1 MQRGDIMKK
10 RYGSNTDVV
19 GIFIAILA
27 LLICGGLSV
36 YNGELTGG
44 FTELGFALLLSVYG
58 FVFNKKNK
66 KSFSEYVKMV
76 TSRKEGMSS
85 DAISKFPLPMAVL
98 QINGQISWYNDL
110 FAEMLGSNDLYNIVI
125 SDVMPDLKWSEILKS
140 TGSIYTYAGYKGHK
154 YNVVGDI
161 IKADNSTDDKP
172 IYTVLLYFIDK
183 TEIETLRKRYE
194 EDKIDMAIISIDN
207 YDEFIQKM
215 DDSDFQQTM
224 AKINKYI
231 SSWVQE
237 SKAVIKKT
245 ERDRYIV
252 LFEHKYLKEYIQK
265 KFDVLEKVRA
275 LGEDMKM
282 PISLSIG
289 VGVGNT
295 ILDSEEYARGAL
307 DMAHG
312 RGGDQAAVK
321 DSSQYNFY
329 GGIAKDYEKS
339 TRVKTRAF
347 AIAFKDFVENS
358 DKVIFMGHSN
368 ADYDSLG
375 AAIGLQRAVRTLGK
389 TPYIVC
395 DTTSS
400 VDRIIDEIS
409 EVEEYNGMIISADEA
424 AEIITMNTLLVILD
438 THRPSMLPSALL
450 AERTTKVVLIDHH
463 RRSTEFLSNISLLY
477 HEPYASSTCEM
488 ATEILQYI
496 DDANKMTPLEAKAL
510 YVGMV
515 MDTKNFTVKTGV
527 RTFEAASYLR
537 RYGINTTDVRVLF
550 NVEINDYI
558 HRAELIKN
566 AKPIHDNLLV
576 TVAEEEYPNM
586 RVLAAQTADEML
598 NLSGVKA
605 AFIVYPNDGEINISA
620 RSLGDVNVQLILE
633 AIGGG
638 GHATIAGASFK
649 TKDYDEVYEK
659 LTGAIDAYM
668 DENGKE

>member
-1 MQRGDIMKK
+1 MKK

-19 GIFIAILA
+19 GISIAA
-27 LLICGGLSV
+27 LVLIICGGITVYRGDSALGLSQI
-36 YNGELTGG
+36 GIALA
-44 FTELGFALLLSVYG
+44 LGIYG
-58 FVFNKKNK
+58 FVFSKKNK

-110 FAEMLGSNDLYNIVI
+110 FSEMLGSNDLYNIVI

-161 IKADNSTDDKP
+161 IKAEDSTSEKP
-172 IYTVLLYFIDK
+172 SYTVLLYFIDK
-183 TEIETLRKRYE
+183 TEIEALRKRYD

-207 YDEFIQKM
+207 YDELIQKM

-224 AKINKYI
+224 AKVNKYI
-231 SSWVQE
+231 STWVQE
-237 SKAVIKKT
+237 SKGVIKKT

-265 KFDVLEKVRA
+265 KFDVLEKVRS
-275 LGEDMKM
+275 LGEEMKM

-289 VGVGNT
+289 VGVGGS
-295 ILDSEEYARGAL
+295 ILENEESARGAL
-307 DMAHG
+307 DMALG

-358 DKVIFMGHSN
+358 DKVIFIGHSN

-375 AAIGLQRAVRTLGK
+375 AALGLQRAVRTLGK
-389 TPYIVC
+389 TPYIVT
-395 DTTSS
+395 DNSS
-400 VDRIIDEIS
+400 GVSRLEQEI
-409 EVEEYNGMIISADEA
+409 
-424 AEIITMNTLLVILD
+424 AEIPEYDGMLITAADAEELITMNTLLVVLD
-438 THRPSMLPSALL
+438 THRPSMLPAPSLP
-450 AERTTKVVLIDHH
+450 EKTTKVVLIDHH
-463 RRSTEFLSNISLLY
+463 RRSTEFISNVSLIY

-496 DDANKMTPLEAKAL
+496 DESKKMTAFEAKSL

-550 NVEINDYI
+550 NVGLDDYI

-566 AKPIHDNLLV
+566 AQLV
-576 TVAEEEYPNM
+576 NENIMVTLPEKEYPNM
-586 RVLAAQTADEML
+586 RVIAAQTADEML

-605 AFIVYPNDGEINISA
+605 AFVVYPQENSVCVSA
-620 RSLGDVNVQLILE
+620 RSLGEINVQVILE
-633 AIGGG
+633 TLGGG
-638 GHATIAGASFK
+638 GHSTVAGAQLG
-649 TKDYDEVYEK
+649 TKSLDEAFNSVTE
-659 LTGAIDAYM
+659 AINKYM
-668 DENGKE
+668 EENGKD

>member
-1 MQRGDIMKK
+1 MKK
-10 RYGSNTDVV
+10 RYGSNT
-19 GIFIAILA
+19 GILGISIAITA
-27 LLICGGLSV
+27 LCVCGGYSV
-36 YNGELTGG
+36 YDGDIVHGII
-44 FTELGFALLLSVYG
+44 ELGFALMMGIYGLVLS
-58 FVFNKKNK
+58 KKNK
-66 KSFSEYVKMV
+66 KTFSDFVKMV
-76 TSRKEGMSS
+76 TSSKEGMSS

-125 SDVMPDLKWSEILKS
+125 SDVMPELKWSEILKS

-161 IKADNSTDDKP
+161 IKTEGSTEDKP

-183 TEIETLRKRYE
+183 TEIELLRKRYD

-207 YDEFIQKM
+207 YDELTQKM
-215 DDSDFQQTM
+215 DDSDFQQTF
-224 AKINKYI
+224 AKVNKYI

-275 LGEDMKM
+275 LGEEMKM
-282 PISLSIG
+282 PITLSIG
-289 VGVGNT
+289 VGVGGS
-295 ILDSEEYARGAL
+295 ILENEEYARGAL
-307 DMAHG
+307 DMALG

-347 AIAFKDFVENS
+347 AVAFKDFVTNS
-358 DKVIFMGHSN
+358 DKVIFVGHQN

-389 TPYIVC
+389 IPYIVT
-395 DTTSS
+395 DGSSS
-400 VDRIIDEIS
+400 VAPMEQEIYGI
-409 EVEEYNGMIISADEA
+409 EEYNGMMISPDDA
-424 AEIITMNTLLVILD
+424 AEIITMNTLLVVLD
-438 THRPSMLPSALL
+438 THRPSMIPGNNLT
-450 AERTTKVVLIDHH
+450 EKTTKVVLIDHH
-463 RRSTEFLSNISLLY
+463 RRSTEFLSNISLIY

-496 DDANKMTPLEAKAL
+496 DEGKKMSPFEAKAL

-537 RYGINTTDVRVLF
+537 RYGVNTQDVRILF
-550 NVEINDYI
+550 NVDINDYN

-566 AKPIHDNLLV
+566 ANLVCENVLV
-576 TVAEEEYPNM
+576 TKSDKEYPNM
-586 RVLAAQTADEML
+586 RVVASQTADEML

-605 AFIVYPNDGEINISA
+605 AFVVYPHENGISVSA
-620 RSLGDVNVQLILE
+620 RSLGEINVQEILE
-633 AIGGG
+633 TLGGG
-638 GHATIAGASFK
+638 GHSTVAGAHLE
-649 TKDYDEVYEK
+649 TKDKDMALSDVTE
-659 LTGAIDAYM
+659 AIDKYM
-668 DENGKE
+668 ENNRKD